1 MTPTTNCDSI
11 QVLTTSVAG
20 TAELEEVWSDLL
32 ARSDASIFL
41 SWSWIGCWLASLP
54 SHVQVQV
61 VRAERYGLVVG
72 LALLVVSLRRRMGVP
87 LGKAA
92 NLHATGLPEY
102 DGVTIEH
109 NGFLLDR
116 AFATATQAA
125 MLRFV
130 CDPGRDWR
138 SVRLPGLTGRQAILA
153 EMLPRGVQFEVRES
167 PCAIVALQPIR
178 DHGGDYL
185 SLLGARRRAHIRRS
199 SRACAEWGAL
209 QVTCAEDVPSALVY
223 FERLRQL
230 HRVRSARLARNSNF
244 ERSYA
249 GEFHRR
255 LIQKGV
261 PRGEVQILRVHAGER
276 DVGYL
281 YNFVHRGRVSF
292 YQSGFDFDCVDQKFS
307 PGLVT
312 VALAI
317 EHNARLGHDCFDF
330 LAGDA
335 QYKKTLATHS
345 EPMYWVDL
353 RRDGPMLRFENLLR
367 SAVRRC
373 RAWLHQGV
381 GGYVVSM
388 GWVVPNVF
396 DCIGCAF

>member
-1 MTPTTNCDSI
+1 MTRTTYCDSI
-11 QVLTTSVAG
+11 QVLTTLVAE
-20 TAELEEVWSDLL
+20 TPELEEVWCDLL
-32 ARSDASIFL
+32 ERSDASICL

-54 SHVQVQV
+54 SQIHVRV
-61 VRAERYGLVVG
+61 VRAERHGLVVG
-72 LALLVVSLRRRMGVP
+72 LALMVVSLRRRLNVP

-92 NLHATGLPEY
+92 HIHATGLPEY

-116 AFATATQAA
+116 AHAKGTQAA
-125 MLRFV
+125 MLRFL
-130 CDPGRDWR
+130 CDPQRDWR
-138 SVRLPGLTGRQAILA
+138 TVCLPGLTGRQAILA
-153 EMLPRGVQFEVRES
+153 ETLPRGIQIEASES
-167 PCAIVALQPIR
+167 PCAVVHLQPVR

-185 SLLGARRRAHIRRS
+185 ALLGARRRAHIRRS
-199 SRACAEWGAL
+199 SRACAEWGPL
-209 QVTCAEDVPSALVY
+209 RVTCAEDVPSALSY

-244 ERSYA
+244 EGPYA

-292 YQSGFDFDCVDQKFS
+292 YQSGFDFDCIDQRFS

-312 VALAI
+312 VAMAI
-317 EHNARLGHDCFDF
+317 EYNARLGHDCFDF

-353 RRDGPMLRFENLLR
+353 HRDGPMLRFESLLR
-367 SAVRRC
+367 SAKRRC
-373 RAWLHQGV
+373 LAWLHQGV
-381 GGYVVSM
+381 NGHFGSM
-388 GWVVPNVF
+388 GWVIPNLM